1 VKFHRKTCEFLLGA
15 GLLTLV
21 AGCSG
26 INMSPSVSPATFLL
40 PGLLKADPPPQAEPP
55 VEKPLPSPTSPATP
69 EQETAT
75 QVALAR

>member
-1 VKFHRKTCEFLLGA
+1 LALG
-15 GLLTLV
+15 

-40 PGLLKADPPPQAEPP
+40 PGLLKADPPPQIEPT
-55 VEKPLPSPTSPATP
+55 LPGEQTLPDSVTPTLQPGNAN
-69 EQETAT
+69 